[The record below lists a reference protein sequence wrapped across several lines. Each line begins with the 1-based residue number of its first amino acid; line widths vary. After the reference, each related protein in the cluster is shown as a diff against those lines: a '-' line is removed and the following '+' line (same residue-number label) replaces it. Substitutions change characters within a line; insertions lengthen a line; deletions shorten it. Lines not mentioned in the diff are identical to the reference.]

1 MTLAVATLLVG
12 PIGKAAVE
20 PSQPHLVLMQAPT
33 GHRQPTLE
41 DLPPWLREQEKP
53 DAEAT
58 PNRRQPQVPK
68 ARPDDGVPRICD
80 PC

>member
-1 MTLAVATLLVG
+1 MTVVLATVLVG
-12 PIGKAAVE
+12 PIGKAAVQ

-53 DAEAT
+53 GTEAT
-58 PNRRQPQVPK
+58 PDRHKPQMPK
-68 ARPDDGVPRICD
+68 ERPDDGVRRICD